1 MSNFGRLTTTETKLF
16 LREPSGA
23 LWGLVFPPVLL
34 VILGFIPGFRTAHA
48 ALGGLR
54 TIDLYVPI
62 VICFGLSALALNFM
76 PSVLATYREK
86 GILRRLATT
95 PVAPSRLL
103 ASQAAINL
111 AAAVVS
117 LVVILFVGR
126 LAFDVAPPSQV
137 LGFVIGFVLAA
148 TALLGIGLFVTAV
161 APTARAANA
170 VVLVLFF
177 VNLFFGGL
185 WLPRASMPGLLRH
198 ISDFTP
204 LGAAVQ
210 SLQNGMQGAWPQPLH
225 LAVLAGYSLVFG
237 AAAVKLFRWQ

>member
-1 MSNFGRLTTTETKLF
+1 MSSFGKLTATETKLF

-34 VILGFIPGFRTAHA
+34 AILGFVPGFRTAHPE
-48 ALGGLR
+48 LGGLR

-62 VICFGLSALALNFM
+62 VICFALSALALNFM

-95 PVAPSRLL
+95 PVSPTRLL

-111 AAAVVS
+111 GAAVVS
-117 LVVILFVGR
+117 LVVVLLVGR
-126 LAFDVAPPSQV
+126 LVFDVNLPGQVFGFV
-137 LGFVIGFVLAA
+137 LGFLLAA

-161 APTARAANA
+161 VPTARAANA

-177 VNLFFGGL
+177 VNLFFAGL
-185 WLPRASMPGLLRH
+185 WLPRASMPALLRH

-204 LGAAVQ
+204 LGAAAQ
-210 SLQNGMQGAWPQPLH
+210 SLQNGLQGTWPQPLH
-225 LAVLAGYSLVFG
+225 LAVLAGYTLVFG
-237 AAAVKLFRWQ
+237 AAAVRLFRWE

>member
-1 MSNFGRLTTTETKLF
+1 MSSFGKLTSTETKLF

-34 VILGFIPGFRTAHA
+34 AILGFIPGFRTAHA
-48 ALGGLR
+48 ELGGLR

-62 VICFGLSALALNFM
+62 VICFALSALALNFM

-95 PVAPSRLL
+95 PVSPSRLL

-111 AAAVVS
+111 AAAAIS
-117 LVVILFVGR
+117 LVVILLVGR
-126 LAFDVAPPSQV
+126 LVFDVNLPGQVFGFV
-137 LGFVIGFVLAA
+137 LGFLLAA
-148 TALLGIGLFVTAV
+148 TAL
-161 APTARAANA
+161 AANA

-177 VNLFFGGL
+177 VNLFFAGL
-185 WLPRASMPGLLRH
+185 WLPRASMPPLLRH

-210 SLQNGMQGAWPQPLH
+210 SLQNGLQGTWPQPLH

-237 AAAVKLFRWQ
+237 AAAVRLFRWE